1 MKRITILL
9 LAAFAAL
16 AGTTLASCDHFAEL
30 NENPNQITY
39 GNVTPSKLLQ
49 DVLYSGHWT
58 VFYRSWR
65 INGQLMQYNIQT
77 NGQELTANYD
87 VRATESATLWQNLYR
102 WAAGANHIAVIS
114 EAQGDANMQAIG
126 LTLKVY
132 LSESI
137 TAIFGDIPYSE
148 AFQWTELVSHPKY
161 DDQETVYT
169 RMLEELE
176 KANSLYNTSKTL
188 DYPERDLLYQGDIS
202 RWKKFTNSLRMR
214 LLMRCSKCR
223 MEKLD
228 PASEMQKMVSDP
240 ETYPLFS
247 ANSDG
252 AIFRYTGINPN
263 YNGFGPTT
271 STDPMS
277 TNMRLG
283 ATFVN
288 KMMASGD
295 PRISF
300 MAKAN
305 NGEYIGLEAGQ
316 TNDYIAL
323 VAPTACTF
331 NANLSTDTAPST
343 LMNYA
348 ELLFIEAE
356 AVFRGLI
363 NNGEKTAK
371 ELYDAAVTASVR
383 QWMGNESWQPGV
395 FLQEPSTAAFNG
407 TLERILDQKYL
418 ATFLCGYEAWCD
430 YRRTGLPVMQT
441 GPAHV
446 NKDAQGKAVLPTRL
460 RYPLITQ
467 TSNGENWRKAVSL
480 LETGKDDMLS
490 RVWFARGT
498 NY

>member
-1 MKRITILL
+1 MKRLIITMSTAIVAVACICLS
-9 LAAFAAL
+9 
-16 AGTTLASCDHFAEL
+16 SCSHFDEL

-87 VRATESATLWQNLYR
+87 VRATESETLWNNLYR
-102 WAAGANHIAVIS
+102 WASGASHMAVIS

-132 LSESI
+132 LSEAI
-137 TAIFGDIPYSE
+137 TSIFGDIPYSE
-148 AFQWTELVSHPKY
+148 AFKWDELVHHPKY
-161 DDQETVYT
+161 DSQEEVYT
-169 RMLEELE
+169 KMISELE
-176 KANSLYNTSKTL
+176 LANSLYDVTLSL
-188 DYPERDLLYQGDIS
+188 DYPERDLLYQGDIA

-214 LLMRCSKCR
+214 LLMRCSKCA
-223 MEKLD
+223 MTALD
-228 PASEMQKMVSDP
+228 PCAEMQKMLSDP
-240 ETYPLFS
+240 DTYPLFS
-247 ANSDG
+247 TNADG
-252 AIFRYTGINPN
+252 AIFHYTGVNPN

-271 STDPMS
+271 STDPMT
-277 TNMRLG
+277 TNMRLC

-288 KMMASGD
+288 KLMDSAD
-295 PRISF
+295 PRLSF
-300 MAKAN
+300 MAKSN

-323 VAPTACTF
+323 VAPTCCNF
-331 NANLSTDTAPST
+331 NSGLSTDTAPST

-356 AVFRGLI
+356 AQLRGLV
-363 NNGEKTAK
+363 NTGKSTK
-371 ELYDAAVTASVR
+371 DLYDAAVTASVR
-383 QWMGNESWQPGV
+383 QWIGREDWTPGV
-395 FLQEPSTAAFNG
+395 FLQEPSTAAYNG
-407 TLERILDQKYL
+407 SIERIMDQKYL

-430 YRRTGLPVMQT
+430 YRRTGLPVMKT

-446 NKDAQGKAVLPTRL
+446 NKDASGNVVLPTRL

-467 TSNGENWRKAVSL
+467 TSNYDNWMQAVSA
-480 LETGKDDMLS
+480 LETGDDDMLS
-490 RVWFARGT
+490 RVWFAKGVK
-498 NY
+498 Y